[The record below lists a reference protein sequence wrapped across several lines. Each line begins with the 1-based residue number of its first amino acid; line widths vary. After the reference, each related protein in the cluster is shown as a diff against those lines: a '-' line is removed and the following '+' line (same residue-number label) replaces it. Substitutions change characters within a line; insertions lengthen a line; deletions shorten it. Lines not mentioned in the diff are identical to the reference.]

1 MDNADCVINNDYT
14 NFRSLISV
22 FLFNCKRLKIM
33 VTSQKIVGGGIQ
45 NITEKIYE
53 LESLD
58 KKSSAKLLELRA
70 PRFFE
75 KDEI

>member
-1 MDNADCVINNDYT
+1 
-14 NFRSLISV
+14 
-22 FLFNCKRLKIM
+22 M